1 MSDDTDLRGLSVSD
15 ARAYVL
21 EFLTTL
27 KTTER
32 DLAALDGELALWN
45 KRVELAA
52 SKGASDL
59 EAGARAK
66 VAELA
71 ARRTALSEEKDSLV
85 AKIAR
90 MKEQLPI
97 LRAQE
102 RSVDVDL
109 LLAELQVATGEALG
123 DTSASVNQGLA
134 SLGADDELAALKR
147 KLGGGNPEA

>member
-32 DLAALDGELALWN
+32 DLAALDEELALWN

-71 ARRTALSEEKDSLV
+71 ARRTALSGEKDSLI